1 MQQLARLALLL
12 VVLALVFGL
21 VVPAVIRTTVEQY
34 AEHYGA
40 FPTII
45 ATGGDAELLF
55 RGDEFVDR
63 VVPDL
68 TLLGIVLA
76 GRKAMATA
84 SDDGDAA

>member
-1 MQQLARLALLL
+1 MLRGVNLGIR
-12 VVLALVFGL
+12 GL
-21 VVPAVIRTTVEQY
+21 VRATVEQY

-45 ATGGDAELLF
+45 ATGGDSDLLF

-68 TLLGIVLA
+68 TLLGIALA
-76 GRKAMATA
+76 GREAMATA
-84 SDDGDAA
+84 SDEGDTA